1 MEDSVHRP
9 TDSLVSPLPY
19 TLGSALGRIQG
30 WLKQQQLTTSDGYLP
45 PFEVVQGL
53 ATPAYTCC
61 CLPGCLLPHLQGTER
76 TSSARLASS
85 LGHNYDAVIGS
96 LPKGLSVE
104 ERAKLAASLPMSP
117 ALGALASLP
126 KVGWCRGVAQGT
138 GGATSSSNQLHLGR
152 GGWWGSCL
160 ATHSKQ

>member
-1 MEDSVHRP
+1 MS
-9 TDSLVSPLPY
+9 
-19 TLGSALGRIQG
+19 
-30 WLKQQQLTTSDGYLP
+30 
-45 PFEVVQGL
+45 
-53 ATPAYTCC
+53 
-61 CLPGCLLPHLQGTER
+61 HLQGMER

-126 KVGWCRGVAQGT
+126 KVGWGRAWHKAQGELQAAATSFTWADAAGGELLGHRQQAVTVFTMHHVARRYQLAICTCAPQPPGESSCRG
-138 GGATSSSNQLHLGR
+138 
-152 GGWWGSCL
+152 
-160 ATHSKQ
+160 